1 MNVKQFLVYKIN
13 EKLPSEILDI
23 IWESVKDTASKK
35 IASIYFSKVAINRDI
50 FLRLLDVSDYCLMVS
65 GEHGT
70 ADQLYTLE
78 EYWSVQG
85 FWGWPEDQMIDRV
98 HGEKWAIDIK
108 DDAKILI
115 AKYINYIASNN
126 KITYSYIQ
134 EPGTWLT
141 MLRTIREIFFISPH
155 PSWQPEDSFWVN
167 LKYIMD
173 KVKNHNTRFIETGVM
188 WWEY

>member
-1 MNVKQFLVYKIN
+1 MNIKQFLVYKIN

-23 IWESVKDTASKK
+23 IWDSVKDTASKK
-35 IASIYFSKVAINRDI
+35 IASLYFSKVAINRDI
-50 FLRLLDVSDYCLMVS
+50 FLRLLDMSDYCLMIS

-70 ADQLYTLE
+70 EEPQLYTLE
-78 EYWSVQG
+78 EYW
-85 FWGWPEDQMIDRV
+85 GWPENQLPGYD
-98 HGEKWAIDIK
+98 EKWAIDIN
-108 DDAKILI
+108 DDTKILI
-115 AKYINYIASNN
+115 AKYINYIANN

-141 MLRTIREIFFISPH
+141 MLRTIREIFFISTP

-167 LKYIMD
+167 LKSIMD
-173 KVKNHNTRFIETGVM
+173 MVKKHNTGFIETGIM